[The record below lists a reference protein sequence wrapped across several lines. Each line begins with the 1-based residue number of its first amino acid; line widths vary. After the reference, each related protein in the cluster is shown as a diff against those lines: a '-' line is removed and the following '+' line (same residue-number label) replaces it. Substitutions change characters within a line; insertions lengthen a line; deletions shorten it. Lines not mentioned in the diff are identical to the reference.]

1 MRKPKALRKGDVI
14 GVIAP
19 AGIVDP
25 SELSEG
31 IQNLE
36 ALGFR
41 VLAGRHVHKHH
52 RYMAGTDDERV
63 QDLHD
68 MFSNPE
74 VAAILCA
81 RGGYGS
87 MRLLPLLDRSLLSA
101 RPKIVIGSSDI
112 TALLIYIVDQL
123 GCVSF
128 HGPMVAPN
136 FGRQRSDLTT
146 QGFLRSVCR
155 SEPKAPLDYQ
165 GMQTLQVG
173 TVEGKLVGGNL
184 SMVCA
189 LLGTPYEP
197 DTRDSVLFLEDINEP
212 PYRVDRMLSQLKLA
226 GKLEGV
232 RGVVF
237 GKMVNCDPRADEK
250 YTLEDVFLDGLGP
263 FKGPIVYGL
272 PAGHGG
278 EQVTVPLGVQARLD
292 GERGVLT
299 VLEEGVAG

>member
-31 IQNLE
+31 IKNLE
-36 ALGFR
+36 DLGFR
-41 VLAGRHVHKHH
+41 VVAGRHVNEQY
-52 RYMAGTDDERV
+52 RYMAGTNDERV
-63 QDLHD
+63 QDLHE
-68 MFSNPE
+68 MFSNTE
-74 VAAILCA
+74 VTAILCA

-101 RPKIVIGSSDI
+101 CPKIVIGSSDV
-112 TALLIYIVDQL
+112 TALLLYIVDQL
-123 GCVSF
+123 GFVSF

-136 FGRQRSDLTT
+136 FGRQKSDLTT
-146 QGFLRSVCR
+146 QGFLQSVCQTDT
-155 SEPKAPLDYQ
+155 KAPLEYGD
-165 GMQTLQVG
+165 MQTLRGG
-173 TVEGKLVGGNL
+173 TTEGKLVGGNL

-197 DTRDSVLFLEDINEP
+197 NTRDSVLFLEDINEP
-212 PYRVDRMLSQLKLA
+212 PYRVDRMLTQLKLA

-237 GKMVNCDPRADEK
+237 GKMVNCNPRADEK
-250 YTLEDVFLDGLGP
+250 YTLEDVFLDVLGP
-263 FKGPIVYGL
+263 FKGPILYGL

-299 VLEEGVAG
+299 VLEDGVAG